1 MQTKPDDA
9 LTNIIT
15 GHVAPDRVNV
25 DDALII
31 GDRMAAEF
39 TAGLP
44 QGFHIPLKK
53 NVITMEVAKKGLKI
67 QDAFEYK
74 NGKTMHAFLFCHRPE
89 ISPCKNFFSGM
100 NCLLCQCH
108 CLMTTGSCVREIKVS
123 WLTSWQFLLQMTLN
137 MLRWNS

>member
-1 MQTKPDDA
+1 MIKEDVDDDFLVTNVAITKEVSENKPTLQIEIKSLLNLKKHINLLQTKPDDA

-25 DDALII
+25 DDALVI

-67 QDAFEYK
+67 QDA
-74 NGKTMHAFLFCHRPE
+74 
-89 ISPCKNFFSGM
+89 
-100 NCLLCQCH
+100 
-108 CLMTTGSCVREIKVS
+108 
-123 WLTSWQFLLQMTLN
+123 LN
-137 MLRWNS
+137 IT